1 MKSISTDII
10 YIGTD
15 DLSIDLFEGQYKVP
29 QGVSYNSYL
38 ILDEKTAILDTVDS
52 RKAEEW
58 LANLETALDG
68 RIPDY
73 LVVHHLEPDH
83 SSVIA
88 AVAEKYPSM
97 TIVAGAKALAM
108 IPQFF
113 ENLSLEG
120 RTMAMREGQV
130 LELGKHSLKFVS
142 APMVHWPEVM
152 VSFDEFDGT
161 LYSADGF
168 GKFGALSECGF
179 YSSEDKDW
187 DSEARRYYCNI
198 VGKYGAP
205 VQALLKKA
213 SALPIKRI
221 CPLHGPIIDSDF
233 GHYISLYDKWSRY
246 EPETEGVLIAYASM
260 HGGTE
265 AAALKLSEML
275 RDKGVETVEFD
286 LCRCDLSAVLAEAF
300 RYTKIVLAAASYD
313 NYIFTPMYNF
323 IHLLQIKGLCDR
335 KVGLIENGSW
345 APCAGRLMKEMLGQ
359 MKNMEVVEPM
369 VTLRSRIHKA
379 DFDKLAE
386 LAQAMA

>member
-15 DLSIDLFEGQYKVP
+15 DLSIDLFESQYKVP

-58 LANLETALDG
+58 LAKLETALDG

-120 RTMAMREGQV
+120 RTMAMKEGQV
-130 LELGKHSLKFVS
+130 LKLGKHSLKFVS

-213 SALPIKRI
+213 SSLPIKRI

-275 RDKGVETVEFD
+275 REKGIETVEFD

-300 RYTKIVLAAASYD
+300 RYPKIVLAAASYD
-313 NYIFTPMYNF
+313 NNIFTPMYNF

-359 MKNMEVVEPM
+359 MKNMEVVEPA
-369 VTLRSRIHKA
+369 VTIRSRMHSSDI
-379 DFDKLAE
+379 DKLAE

>member
-15 DLSIDLFEGQYKVP
+15 DLSIDLFESQYKVP

-58 LANLETALDG
+58 LAKLETALDG

-120 RTMAMREGQV
+120 RTMAMKEGQV

-275 RDKGVETVEFD
+275 REKGVETVEFD

-300 RYTKIVLAAASYD
+300 RYPKIVLAAASYD

-359 MKNMEVVEPM
+359 MKNMEVVEPT
-369 VTLRSRIHKA
+369 VTIRSRIHSS
-379 DFDKLAE
+379 DIDKLAE

>member
-1 MKSISTDII
+1 MRSISTDII

-15 DLSIDLFEGQYKVP
+15 DLSIDLFESQYKVP

-38 ILDEKTAILDTVDS
+38 ILDENTAILDTVDS

-120 RTMAMREGQV
+120 RTMAMKEGQV
-130 LELGKHSLKFVS
+130 LKLGKHSLKFVS

-205 VQALLKKA
+205 MQALLKKA
-213 SALPIKRI
+213 SSLPIKRI

-265 AAALKLSEML
+265 AAAFKLSEML
-275 RDKGVETVEFD
+275 REKGVETVEFD

-359 MKNMEVVEPM
+359 MKNMEVVEPT
-369 VTLRSRIHKA
+369 VTIRSRMHSSDIE
-379 DFDKLAE
+379 KLAE
-386 LAQAMA
+386 LAQAMS

>member
-68 RIPDY
+68 RSPDY

-120 RTMAMREGQV
+120 RTMAMKEGQV

-275 RDKGVETVEFD
+275 REKGVETVEFD

-359 MKNMEVVEPM
+359 MKNMEVVEPT
-369 VTLRSRIHKA
+369 VTIRSRMHSSDI
-379 DFDKLAE
+379 DKLAE